1 MNELNLQISRQSATL
16 RGLVEDK
23 LRQAISSGLFKPGQ
37 RLIERELCEN
47 LGVGRTSIREALRQ
61 LEAEGL
67 ISVVPHRGPVVSSM
81 SIDEAEQ
88 LYALRALLEAYA
100 GKQCALLATPEFK
113 TKLDSA
119 VEEFVRV
126 AESPDR
132 NGLVVAKEAFYDL
145 LLKGSGNIFVSQALT
160 SLHNRINM
168 LRYTSMNQ
176 PGRLANSI
184 REIREIAAA
193 IRSADADRAEL
204 ACRIHIEKAA
214 EVALASLRRDS
225 VGS

>member
-67 ISVVPHRGPVVSSM
+67 ITVVPHRGPVVSSM
-81 SIDEAEQ
+81 SIEEAEQ

-100 GKQCALLATPEFK
+100 GKQCAVLATPEFK
-113 TKLDSA
+113 TKLDNA

-204 ACRIHIEKAA
+204 ACRTHIEKAA

-225 VGS
+225 AAS